1 MTCPSMTCV
10 RHSLGGLDTSCFPLT
25 SVTDLLRPPTGS
37 MGAAVVALLPELGLV
52 KAGLMGILPAVEA
65 RVEVGPSEGF

>member
-37 MGAAVVALLPELGLV
+37 MGAAVVAVVGLV